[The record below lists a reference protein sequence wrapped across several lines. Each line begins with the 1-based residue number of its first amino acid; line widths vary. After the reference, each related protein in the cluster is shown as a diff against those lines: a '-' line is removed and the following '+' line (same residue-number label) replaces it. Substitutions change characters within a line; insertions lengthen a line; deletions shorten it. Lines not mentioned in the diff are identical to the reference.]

1 LNLKAVL
8 NLLLAMFCISIMD
21 TVIKM
26 LSGGYALHQLV
37 FIRAAVSMVIL
48 LPILLR
54 HGVMALNTQRPG
66 AHLLRG
72 SLLVMA
78 NMTFYTGLAS
88 LPLAQAS
95 AVVFFA
101 PVIIT
106 VFSWYFLGEEFGP
119 FRWLAVLV
127 GLTGMMLV
135 VQPFS
140 VEIELAYLW
149 PLAAAFCYAG
159 FTTVTRHIGRTESA
173 PLLAVTAQGAFL
185 LASGLIGL
193 SVGHGQFAG
202 FADPGIEFLLRA
214 WRWPPPGDVVYL
226 AGVGGLSAITALS
239 LSFAYRSAQASFLAP
254 FEYAI
259 LPLVLLWGYLAFS
272 EFPDSLA
279 LFGIVLIAVGGLV
292 VWLDGKRQVR
302 LKSKRELKNA
312 DRSATR

>member
-1 LNLKAVL
+1 
-8 NLLLAMFCISIMD
+8 MD

-37 FIRAAVSMVIL
+37 FIRAAVSMIIL

-54 HGVMALNTQRPG
+54 HGIMALNTERLG

-72 SLLVMA
+72 VLLVMA

-95 AVVFFA
+95 SVVFFA

-106 VFSWYFLGEEFGP
+106 VFSWYFLGEQFGP

-127 GLTGMMLV
+127 GLVGMILV

-140 VEIELAYLW
+140 VHIELAYLW

-173 PLLAVTAQGAFL
+173 ALLAVTAQGSFL
-185 LASGLIGL
+185 LASSVIGL
-193 SVGHGQFAG
+193 LVGHGEFAG
-202 FADPGIEFLLRA
+202 HADPGIEFLLRA
-214 WRWPPPGDVVYL
+214 WRWPPAGDVVYL
-226 AGVGGLSAITALS
+226 AGIGALSAITALS
-239 LSFAYRSAQASFLAP
+239 LSYAYRSAQASFLAP
-254 FEYAI
+254 FEYTI
-259 LPLVLLWGYLAFS
+259 LPLVLLWGYLVFN
-272 EFPDSLA
+272 EFPNTMA
-279 LFGIVLIAVGGLV
+279 LFGIVLIAAGGFV
-292 VWLDGKRQVR
+292 VWLDGKRQAQ
-302 LKSKRELKNA
+302 RE
-312 DRSATR
+312 SAQTMGR

>member
-1 LNLKAVL
+1 
-8 NLLLAMFCISIMD
+8 MD

-37 FIRAAVSMVIL
+37 FIRAAVSMIIL

-54 HGVMALNTQRPG
+54 HGIMALNTERPG

-72 SLLVMA
+72 LLLVMA

-95 AVVFFA
+95 SLVFFA

-106 VFSWYFLGEEFGP
+106 VFSWYFLGEQFGP

-127 GLTGMMLV
+127 GLTGMILV

-140 VEIELAYLW
+140 VHIELAYLW

-173 PLLAVTAQGAFL
+173 ALLAVTAQGSFL
-185 LASGLIGL
+185 LASSVIGL
-193 SVGHGQFAG
+193 LVGHGEFAG
-202 FADPGIEFLLRA
+202 HADPGIEFLLRV
-214 WRWPPPGDVVYL
+214 WRWPPAGDVVYL
-226 AGVGGLSAITALS
+226 AGIGALSAITAFS
-239 LSFAYRSAQASFLAP
+239 LSYAYRSAQASFLAP
-254 FEYAI
+254 FEYTI
-259 LPLVLLWGYLAFS
+259 LPLVLLWGYLVFN
-272 EFPDSLA
+272 EFPNTMA
-279 LFGIVLIAVGGLV
+279 LFGIVLIAAGGFV
-292 VWLDGKRQVR
+292 VWLDGKRQAQ
-302 LKSKRELKNA
+302 RE
-312 DRSATR
+312 SAQTMGR